1 MHPETG
7 TTMQSES
14 TPDALA
20 NRRRATELRLE
31 DLPGD

>member
-7 TTMQSES
+7 TTMQRES
-14 TPDALA
+14 APDALA
-20 NRRRATELRLE
+20 NRRRAAGLRLD